1 MSNVA
6 GMESYFVIDRI
17 VCADAIIVE
26 LALCKIKENDVIL
39 TYGKYLLTC

>member
-1 MSNVA
+1 MDSKSCV
-6 GMESYFVIDRI
+6 DRI

-39 TYGKYLLTC
+39 VYGK